1 MEDLVTAGH
10 EVVGVCRSGRSEA
23 PEGARIE
30 AADVSDVEAARRV
43 AAGADV
49 VHGCVGIPYPVWLD
63 QWPGIVDGLLAAAEG
78 ARLVF
83 ADNLYC
89 YGPQN
94 EPLTAGLPL
103 TDFGRKP
110 ALRARMVR
118 TMLEAH
124 QSGRVEVA
132 MVRASDFYGPR
143 VLNAALGERV
153 FANVLDGKSAQILGN
168 GTFRHTFTFVPDF
181 CRALRTVAEAED
193 DAYGQA
199 WHVPSAPAQAPRAI
213 IRRFSELA
221 GVEARVQ
228 PLPRLLLMALGLFVP
243 LMRELKEM
251 RFQWDRSYEVVHE
264 KFATRFRGDFTALDE
279 GLQATL
285 EWYRAQQS

>member
-1 MEDLVTAGH
+1 MEDLVAAGH

-30 AADVSDVEAARRV
+30 AADVADADAARRV

-94 EPLTAGLPL
+94 EPLTEGLPL
-103 TDFGRKP
+103 TDRGRKP
-110 ALRARMVR
+110 ALRAGMVR

-124 QSGRVEVA
+124 QSGRAQVA

-153 FANVLDGKSAQILGN
+153 FANLLDGKPAQILGN

-181 CRALRTVAEAED
+181 SRALRTVAEAGD

-199 WHVPSAPAQAPRAI
+199 WHAPSAPARAPRAVI
-213 IRRFSELA
+213 QKVGELA

-228 PLPRLLLMALGLFVP
+228 PLSRPLITVLALFVP

-251 RFQWDRSYEVVHE
+251 GFQWDRSYEVVHE
-264 KFATRFRGDFTALDE
+264 KFATRFWGDFTPFDE
-279 GLQATL
+279 GLRATID
-285 EWYRAQQS
+285 WYRAQQS